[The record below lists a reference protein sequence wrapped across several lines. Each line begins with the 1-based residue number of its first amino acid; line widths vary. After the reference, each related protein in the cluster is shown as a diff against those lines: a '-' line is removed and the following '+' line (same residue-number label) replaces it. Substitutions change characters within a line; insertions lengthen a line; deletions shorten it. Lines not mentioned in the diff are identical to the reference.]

1 MMDFDQALEM
11 NLMEKKENSFQE
23 MPTTEEILEKIVELT
38 RQELYKQAPMSFFTK
53 ERLNFLMNSQEE
65 KHQIMLQQ
73 MYQEKTL
80 LKHLIEIQ
88 TQAEN
93 FMEKMKPEMMKNM
106 GITEELKVKDQMQW
120 VGLMNNLNSTLR
132 EMTLEE
138 IVYN

>member
-1 MMDFDQALEM
+1 M
-11 NLMEKKENSFQE
+11 
-23 MPTTEEILEKIVELT
+23 T

-120 VGLMNNLNSTLR
+120 VKCQRQDKLKLVN
-132 EMTLEE
+132 
-138 IVYN
+138 

>member
-1 MMDFDQALEM
+1 
-11 NLMEKKENSFQE
+11 
-23 MPTTEEILEKIVELT
+23 
-38 RQELYKQAPMSFFTK
+38 
-53 ERLNFLMNSQEE
+53 
-65 KHQIMLQQ
+65 
-73 MYQEKTL
+73 L